1 MGTKKRIPLRLYRQH
16 DMDLII
22 LLLNKDFGF
31 TKAMKRALH
40 CYGKEPY
47 FFSVPA
53 LDEFGINREIKYV
66 YKRELVLDSEREADI
81 IELLDRVKPLYRNE
95 FIKMVMRGSMI
106 GPYAYGCLSGQN
118 ENINAENIILDF
130 QEAVMDG
137 KMSDPPKRNDSKGK
151 KIEKDKSNKIK
162 KKNEKKKNAVE
173 PQKKEEIKIQKKQL
187 AKQKETINKE
197 ESAMEV
203 VEGGDYS
210 NNDDFFSELNSMLGR
225 NL

>member
-1 MGTKKRIPLRLYRQH
+1 
-16 DMDLII
+16 
-22 LLLNKDFGF
+22 
-31 TKAMKRALH
+31 
-40 CYGKEPY
+40 
-47 FFSVPA
+47 
-53 LDEFGINREIKYV
+53 
-66 YKRELVLDSEREADI
+66 
-81 IELLDRVKPLYRNE
+81 
-95 FIKMVMRGSMI
+95 MVMRGSMI

-197 ESAMEV
+197 ESTMEV

>member
-53 LDEFGINREIKYV
+53 LDEFGINREIKYA

-137 KMSDPPKRNDSKGK
+137 KMS
-151 KIEKDKSNKIK
+151 
-162 KKNEKKKNAVE
+162 VE

-197 ESAMEV
+197 ESTMEV

>member
-31 TKAMKRALH
+31 TKAMTRAVPW
-40 CYGKEPY
+40 YGQAPY
-47 FFSVPA
+47 SCSVPA
-53 LDEFGINREIKYV
+53 RDEFGMNLEIKYA

-187 AKQKETINKE
+187 AKQKETINKGK
-197 ESAMEV
+197 STIEV